1 MYKRARKEVLRQME
15 KTKKLP
21 KPETL
26 TKYEIKDE
34 EIKGRMGPTGI
45 IYKITS
51 PSGKVYVGQTTTFF

>member
-26 TKYEIKDE
+26 AKYEIKEDE
-34 EIKGRMGPTGI
+34 LREIMEEV
-45 IYKITS
+45 S
-51 PSGKVYVGQTTTFF
+51 L